1 MDWVWL
7 SYNVKLKGEYIEHQR
22 PPMIIKLFCF
32 KRSRLFLLRNMTVK
46 AGDAQTRLN
55 ELAILVQASQK
66 FDSKCGVNLSQM
78 ILRHDVANSIF
89 SIWISW
95 FEDLIFS
102 CSGFPCFVFLT
113 GRDCEERREA
123 TERPF
128 EAEKRKQRILKKSG
142 KLEMKYIEN
151 MFSKMFFDFWES
163 CIYKHNRVAIVKLDT
178 WNGMKCDQGGRLQFA
193 PHSVLAIHLQKLLIW
208 DL

>member
-1 MDWVWL
+1 M
-7 SYNVKLKGEYIEHQR
+7 
-22 PPMIIKLFCF
+22 P
-32 KRSRLFLLRNMTVK
+32 
-46 AGDAQTRLN
+46 
-55 ELAILVQASQK
+55 
-66 FDSKCGVNLSQM
+66 
-78 ILRHDVANSIF
+78 RHDSMSLRFWSKPPRNSTRNACESFANDSSTLLFEHLSIFITF

-102 CSGFPCFVFLT
+102 CSGFPCFVFWQAETVKSDAEPQSVLS
-113 GRDCEERREA
+113 RR
-123 TERPF
+123 
-128 EAEKRKQRILKKSG
+128 RKENKEVWLSD
-142 KLEMKYIEN
+142 KLDMKYIEN

>member
-66 FDSKCGVNLSQM
+66 FDSKCACESFANDSSTLLFEHLS
-78 ILRHDVANSIF
+78 IFITF

-102 CSGFPCFVFLT
+102 CSGFHCFVDRPRLW
-113 GRDCEERREA
+113 RA
-123 TERPF
+123 TRSHRASF
-128 EAEKRKQRILKKSG
+128 RGGEKKTKNI
-142 KLEMKYIEN
+142 
-151 MFSKMFFDFWES
+151 
-163 CIYKHNRVAIVKLDT
+163 
-178 WNGMKCDQGGRLQFA
+178 
-193 PHSVLAIHLQKLLIW
+193 
-208 DL
+208 